1 MISGRGLAL
10 TMGTLDKLE
19 AIPGFTVSQSMENIR
34 NIVEDVGCC
43 IVSQTGSLVP
53 ADKIIY
59 ATRDV
64 TGTVLSKPLI
74 VGKQYLFT
82 HRFP

>member
-1 MISGRGLAL
+1 
-10 TMGTLDKLE
+10 
-19 AIPGFTVSQSMENIR
+19 MENIR

>member
-74 VGKQYLFT
+74 VGKQYLFYT
-82 HRFP
+82 QFS